1 MHFSVRSFGYALFYL
16 WGGRM
21 VSFSFLR
28 RMDKMGRIV
37 IPRDIRRILGWQ
49 TDTALTIRLCE
60 DGVLLCSAEQK
71 E

>member
-1 MHFSVRSFGYALFYL
+1 MHFSVRSFGCALFYL

-37 IPRDIRRILGWQ
+37 IPQDIRRILGWQ
-49 TDTALTIRLCE
+49 ADTALAIRLCE
-60 DGVLLCSAEQK
+60 DGVLIRTAET
-71 E
+71 EE